1 MNEKQL
7 ANTEKKSDLSREAT
21 RTGERYISPAVDI
34 YETEDG
40 LTLVAD
46 VPGLSEK
53 SLNISIDQGILTLE
67 GEASAGIGEFQYR
80 EFAMSG
86 YWRQFQLPETLD
98 AEKARAEVKHGVLTL
113 HLPKAEAAKPKR
125 IAITVH

>member
-7 ANTEKKSDLSREAT
+7 ASSETSAALSRETT
-21 RTGERYISPAVDI
+21 RTGEYYISPAVDI
-34 YETEDG
+34 YETEEG
-40 LTLVAD
+40 LTMVAD

-53 SLNISIDQGILTLE
+53 SLNISIDQGILTIE
-67 GEASAGIGEFQYR
+67 GDAAAGMGEFHYR
-80 EFAMSG
+80 EFAMTG
-86 YWRQFQLPETLD
+86 YWRQFQLPESID

>member
-1 MNEKQL
+1 MSEKNL
-7 ANTEKKSDLSREAT
+7 TNTETSPALSRETT
-21 RTGERYISPAVDI
+21 RTKERYISPAVDI

-53 SLNISIDQGILTLE
+53 NLNISIDQGILTIE
-67 GEASAGIGEFQYR
+67 GDASAGMGDALYR
-80 EFAMSG
+80 EFAMAG

-98 AEKARAEVKHGVLTL
+98 VEKASAGVKHGVLTL

-125 IAITVH
+125 INITVH

>member
-1 MNEKQL
+1 MSDKQL
-7 ANTEKKSDLSREAT
+7 ANSQTSPALSREAT

-34 YETEDG
+34 FETEEG

-53 SLNISIDQGILTLE
+53 SLNISIDQGILTIE
-67 GEASAGIGEFQYR
+67 GQATAGMGDFLYR
-80 EFAMSG
+80 EFAMTG
-86 YWRQFQLPETLD
+86 YWRQFQLPESLD

>member
-1 MNEKQL
+1 MNDKNL
-7 ANTEKKSDLSREAT
+7 TNPTTSSALSREAT
-21 RTGERYISPAVDI
+21 RARERYISPAVDI
-34 YETEDG
+34 YETEEG

-53 SLNISIDQGILTLE
+53 SLNISIEQGILTID
-67 GEASAGIGEFQYR
+67 GDAAAGVGDLQYR
-80 EFAMSG
+80 EFAMAG
-86 YWRQFQLPETLD
+86 YWRQFQLSETLD

>member
-7 ANTEKKSDLSREAT
+7 TNTEKKSELSREAT

-34 YETEDG
+34 YETDEG

-67 GEASAGIGEFQYR
+67 GEATAGMGEFQYR

-98 AEKARAEVKHGVLTL
+98 AEKAHAEVKHGVLTL

-125 IAITVH
+125 ITITVH

>member
-1 MNEKQL
+1 MTEKNL
-7 ANTEKKSDLSREAT
+7 TNTETSSALSRETT
-21 RTGERYISPAVDI
+21 RNRDSYISPVVDI
-34 YETEDG
+34 YETDEG

-46 VPGLSEK
+46 VPGLNEK
-53 SLNISIDQGILTLE
+53 SLSISVDQGILTIQ
-67 GEASAGIGEFQYR
+67 GDASAGMGPSLHR
-80 EFAMSG
+80 EFAMAG

-98 AEKARAEVKHGVLTL
+98 AERARADVKHGVLTL

>member
-7 ANTEKKSDLSREAT
+7 VNNETSSALTREAT
-21 RTGERYISPAVDI
+21 RTGERYVSPAVDI
-34 YETEDG
+34 FETEEG

-53 SLNISIDQGILTLE
+53 SLNISIDQGILTIE
-67 GEASAGIGEFQYR
+67 GDAVAGMGEFLGR
-80 EFAMSG
+80 EFAMAG
-86 YWRQFQLPETLD
+86 YWRQFQLPETID

>member
-7 ANTEKKSDLSREAT
+7 ANTKSDLSREAT
-21 RTGERYISPAVDI
+21 RTGEKYISPAVDI

-53 SLNISIDQGILTLE
+53 SLNISIDQGILTIE
-67 GEASAGIGEFQYR
+67 GEATAGMGEFHYR

-98 AEKARAEVKHGVLTL
+98 PEKAHAEVKHGVLTL
-113 HLPKAEAAKPKR
+113 HMPKAEAAKPKR
-125 IAITVH
+125 ISITVH

>member
-1 MNEKQL
+1 MSEKNL
-7 ANTEKKSDLSREAT
+7 ANTSTSSALSRETT
-21 RTGERYISPAVDI
+21 RTRERYISPAVDI
-34 YETEDG
+34 YETEEG
-40 LTLVAD
+40 LTLIAD

-53 SLNISIDQGILTLE
+53 SLNISIEQGILTIE
-67 GEASAGIGEFQYR
+67 GEAATGAGNFQYR
-80 EFAMSG
+80 EFVMGG
-86 YWRQFQLPETLD
+86 YWRQFQLSETLD

>member
-1 MNEKQL
+1 MSDKQL
-7 ANTEKKSDLSREAT
+7 ANNQKASALSREAT

-34 YETEDG
+34 FETEEG

-53 SLNISIDQGILTLE
+53 SLNISIEQGILTIE
-67 GEASAGIGEFQYR
+67 GEAAAGMGDFMYR
-80 EFAMSG
+80 EFAMTG
-86 YWRQFQLPETLD
+86 YWRQFQLPESLD
-98 AEKARAEVKHGVLTL
+98 AEKAKADVKHGVLTL

-125 IAITVH
+125 IEITVH

>member
-1 MNEKQL
+1 MSEKQL
-7 ANTEKKSDLSREAT
+7 ANTETASSPSRETT
-21 RTGERYISPAVDI
+21 RAGERYISPAVDI
-34 YETEDG
+34 YETEEG

-53 SLNISIDQGILTLE
+53 SLNISIDQGILTIE
-67 GEASAGIGEFQYR
+67 GDAAAGVGEYQYR
-80 EFAMSG
+80 EFVMSG

-125 IAITVH
+125 ISITVH

>member
-1 MNEKQL
+1 MNEKNL
-7 ANTEKKSDLSREAT
+7 TNTTASSALSRETT
-21 RTGERYISPAVDI
+21 RAKERYISPAVDI
-34 YETEDG
+34 YETEEG

-53 SLNISIDQGILTLE
+53 SLNISIEQGILTIE
-67 GEASAGIGEFQYR
+67 GDAAAGVGDYQYR
-80 EFAMSG
+80 EFVMAG
-86 YWRQFQLPETLD
+86 YWRQFQLSETLD
-98 AEKARAEVKHGVLTL
+98 AEKARAEVRHGVLTL

>member
-7 ANTEKKSDLSREAT
+7 VNNETSSAPAREAT
-21 RTGERYISPAVDI
+21 RTGERYVSPAVDI
-34 YETEDG
+34 YETEEG

-53 SLNISIDQGILTLE
+53 SLNISIDQGILTIE
-67 GEASAGIGEFQYR
+67 GDAAAGMGAFLGR
-80 EFAMSG
+80 EFAMAG
-86 YWRQFQLPETLD
+86 YWRQFQLPETID

-113 HLPKAEAAKPKR
+113 QLPKAEAAKPKR